1 MIEQFGAPGQSQIDT
16 YEREDLNGF
25 VRKQYLLAAIG
36 ALARHGSADDR
47 SLIEP
52 LLDDADAEMAPL
64 IGEFLGRHGRSSDA
78 RTLLGL
84 YEKCWSNRDHLL
96 PLAVGLSESPSQFL
110 FDRSL
115 HETTRAK
122 IVRLL
127 TDEQILAVR
136 KEWLSLLN
144 EDNADIRKGLIL
156 KIFPLTEA
164 RERKKLIET
173 LQEKVTYFYD
183 VIYWLD
189 RLSYPTKKWQILFA
203 RSLAKHLDR
212 PYRKDWLKD

>member
-1 MIEQFGAPGQSQIDT
+1 V
-16 YEREDLNGF
+16 REDLNDF
-25 VRKQYLLAAIG
+25 IRKRYLLAAIG

-52 LLDDADAEMAPL
+52 LLDGADAEIAPL
-64 IGEFLGRHGRSSDA
+64 IGEFLGRHGKSSDA

-84 YEKCWSNRDHLL
+84 YEKCWGNRDHLL
-96 PLAVGLSESPSQFL
+96 PLALSLSESPSQFL

-122 IVRLL
+122 IVRFLS
-127 TDEQILAVR
+127 DDQILAVR
-136 KEWLSLLN
+136 KDWLSLLN

-156 KIFPLTEA
+156 KIFPLTKVS
-164 RERKKLIET
+164 ERRKLIES
-173 LQEKVTYFYD
+173 LQENVTYYYD

-189 RLSYPTKKWQILFA
+189 RLSYPTKKWQMLFA
-203 RSLAKHLDR
+203 QSLAKHLDR
-212 PYRKDWLKD
+212 PYRRDWLRD